1 MLNITWYTRTCRCQK
16 VHCPPAE
23 LAASHHPGGDN
34 NFLCPTAPEVG
45 CYLRGADKK
54 GESCVCRGVGGGG
67 VGQGR
72 QFPDVER
79 NFWQLRI
86 TTAELGLE
94 TYCVPSIFI
103 KGNYVF
109 LLLLCLVK
117 KFGCFYQAVAK
128 IKTGLSI
135 PAQTPL
141 ASPHWPCFLADFLGP
156 PLSLGFLHLCPFS
169 LGRLSS
175 PCFNVSPE
183 PSGPLNVSPWS
194 PLTPREMWVGF
205 DWGFLAWWFEF
216 PFSTYHQTG
225 SFFQD
230 DGAIKI
236 ISQFNTRINL
246 PPPPYPPPI
255 HTHTHITHT
264 HP

>member
-141 ASPHWPCFLADFLGP
+141 VSPHWPCFLADFLGP

-169 LGRLSS
+169 LGRLCLRLVLMCLLSPLVPSMFLPGPHWPLERCGWDLTGIFLPGDLSS
-175 PCFNVSPE
+175 P
-183 PSGPLNVSPWS
+183 
-194 PLTPREMWVGF
+194 
-205 DWGFLAWWFEF
+205 F
-216 PFSTYHQTG
+216 PHTIRQVHFSRMTG
-225 SFFQD
+225 Q
-230 DGAIKI
+230 
-236 ISQFNTRINL
+236 
-246 PPPPYPPPI
+246 
-255 HTHTHITHT
+255 
-264 HP
+264 